1 LNLKLDPVTFEL
13 DNKIRK
19 VDLENRRLQAE
30 LELLQEKYETLSNG
44 LFILIKI

>member
-1 LNLKLDPVTFEL
+1 LFFHFLFEKLQDPVTLEL

-19 VDLENRRLQAE
+19 VDMENKRLQAE

-44 LFILIKI
+44 W